1 MIFKEKYFLIKE
13 VNYNLEKRRIL
24 ILDEQPARW
33 GSKNY
38 HKVKDLYYSAFPEWE
53 RFSWISMVLMSLRKK
68 LQLNA
73 VYDGEVFCGMVCYYI
88 SDNTVY
94 LAYLAVEPE
103 LRGNGYGSRILHM
116 LE

>member
-1 MIFKEKYFLIKE
+1 
-13 VNYNLEKRRIL
+13 
-24 ILDEQPARW
+24 
-33 GSKNY
+33 
-38 HKVKDLYYSAFPEWE
+38 
-53 RFSWISMVLMSLRKK
+53 MVLMSLRKK

-116 LE
+116 LEEKYPDQQIVLDIEPLDPDAENYHQRVVVCVFTRRMVGVERTRCWLTRMVNLKP

>member
-1 MIFKEKYFLIKE
+1 M
-13 VNYNLEKRRIL
+13 
-24 ILDEQPARW
+24 
-33 GSKNY
+33 
-38 HKVKDLYYSAFPEWE
+38 DLNGINGA
-53 RFSWISMVLMSLRKK
+53 LRKK

-94 LAYLAVEPE
+94 LAYLAAEPE

-116 LE
+116 LEENIQISKLY